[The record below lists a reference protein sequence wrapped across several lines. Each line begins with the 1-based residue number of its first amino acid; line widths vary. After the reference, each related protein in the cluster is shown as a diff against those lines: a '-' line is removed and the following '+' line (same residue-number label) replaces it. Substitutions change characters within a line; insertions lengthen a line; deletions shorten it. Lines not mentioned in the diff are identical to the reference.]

1 MAVGSREFVE
11 GGASPSIGA
20 GARVSASLPL
30 GYRAT
35 LVERGSWE
43 VVSAVLEA
51 RDPHTAALLDDLR
64 STEWVSL
71 RVHVSLVEAAG
82 AALGLEAVREL
93 GFARTQANTM
103 GGLFPNLLRSWVRSF
118 RSNPASLFGIG
129 PQIWQVGFRDAGEL
143 LLRDQHADRAR
154 VQIVDCRLL
163 AGSPAW
169 QQAIEG
175 AAAGILRLAGLE
187 ERVTSRS
194 DGVSTTD
201 FWAEWGT
208 PSDG

>member
-1 MAVGSREFVE
+1 MTVGGREFVE
-11 GGASPSIGA
+11 GGASLSVDA

-35 LVERGSWE
+35 LVERGTWDL
-43 VVSAVLEA
+43 VSAVLEA

-64 STEWVSL
+64 SIEWVSL

-93 GFARTQANTM
+93 GIARTQANTM

-118 RSNPASLFGIG
+118 RGNPASLFGIG
-129 PQIWQVGFRDAGEL
+129 PQIWQAGFRGAGEL
-143 LLRDQHADRAR
+143 LVSDLRPGHAR
-154 VQIVDCRLL
+154 VQVVNCRLL
-163 AGSPAW
+163 ASSTAS
-169 QQAIEG
+169 QQGIEG
-175 AAAGILRLAGLE
+175 SVAGILRLAGLE

-201 FWAEWGT
+201 FWAEWRT
-208 PSDG
+208 PSDR